1 MPRHRGV
8 YDPGNP
14 EPFELSRSKLEMY
27 IRCPG
32 CFWLEKA
39 QGVKFPSTPPF
50 NINSNTDRLLK
61 RDFDRYRGHGPHPF
75 MVHHGLENLR
85 PFEHPNLERWMSS
98 LHFGSGDDYF
108 SVLHEPTNIRF
119 GGGIDDIWEH
129 TGTGELHVVDYKST
143 SNQSNDPSR
152 SPWRGTGRKATSGR
166 WRCTSGFCG
175 ARGSKSPTRAIS
187 STSMACM
194 SGWAA

>member
-1 MPRHRGV
+1 
-8 YDPGNP
+8 
-14 EPFELSRSKLEMY
+14 
-27 IRCPG
+27 
-32 CFWLEKA
+32 
-39 QGVKFPSTPPF
+39 
-50 NINSNTDRLLK
+50 
-61 RDFDRYRGHGPHPF
+61 

-143 SNQSNDPSR
+143 SNQSNDPKPVSLEGHWKEGYKR
-152 SPWRGTGRKATSGR
+152 QMEMYQWILRRKGFEVSNTGYFVYVDGLHVGMGGMIDDNPHYATMKFATSLLVYEGSDDWVEGALIEAKAMMASDEPPDHADGCEF
-166 WRCTSGFCG
+166 WRFFD
-175 ARGSKSPTRAIS
+175 
-187 STSMACM
+187 
-194 SGWAA
+194 AAYDAMGY